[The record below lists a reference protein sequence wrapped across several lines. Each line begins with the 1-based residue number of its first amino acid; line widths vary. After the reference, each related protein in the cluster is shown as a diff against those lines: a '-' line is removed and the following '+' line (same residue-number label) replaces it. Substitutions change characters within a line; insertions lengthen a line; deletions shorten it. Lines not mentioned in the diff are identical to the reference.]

1 MDKNLDNMSTAELGN
16 YAKGFLSDILKNLGV
31 NVIDYKH
38 NEANICVKGKADFF
52 KLKVK
57 SIRKPNTGY
66 IKIKKKDID
75 TQDNS
80 LFIATIL
87 FYRDEISKI
96 FLIPVVDLTGDND
109 LFRDRD
115 YKGKKSTPEWGL
127 NVTEKN
133 MNILNQ
139 YELSKMISKLM

>member
-1 MDKNLDNMSTAELGN
+1 MDKNLDNMSTTELGK
-16 YAKGFLSDILKNLGV
+16 YAKVFLRETLENLGV

-38 NEANICVKGKADFF
+38 NEDDICVKAKAEIF

-96 FLIPVVDLTGDND
+96 FLIPVVDLTSDND

-139 YELSKMISKLM
+139 YELSKMIRMLI